1 MFRNL
6 DVACP
11 STPINGQITFSALA
25 KYEHPDRDSS
35 PGESRVVDG
44 VLGGSEEGFILQN
57 RICSVPSA
65 TVSWKI

>member
-1 MFRNL
+1 MYRDMEIPGPTSPRGGEVCFL
-6 DVACP
+6 
-11 STPINGQITFSALA
+11 ALA
-25 KYEHPDRDSS
+25 KYELPDRDATL
-35 PGESRVVDG
+35 GQSRVVDG